1 MFAATE
7 NLRLFLNYGLLDA
20 EYDEFNIDITPTD
33 DIDNVVDA
41 SFLTPRNAPEFTLGL
56 GFNFNYQIGPGE
68 LEVFAKWSGRGDQ
81 ETDVLNLSSGR
92 LAGGEN
98 DDLSATIGYRMDR
111 WSFTVFGTNLTA
123 ERWEVPIVLG
133 GSNTSA
139 ALFIV
144 GNTNRPRHIGVE
156 VGYDF

>member
-1 MFAATE
+1 M
-7 NLRLFLNYGLLDA
+7 
-20 EYDEFNIDITPTD
+20 
-33 DIDNVVDA
+33 
-41 SFLTPRNAPEFTLGL
+41 GL
-56 GFNFNYQIGPGE
+56 GFNFNYPIGPGE

-98 DDLSATIGYRMDR
+98 DDLSATVGYRMDR
-111 WSFTVFGTNLTA
+111 WSLTLFGTNLTD